1 MALMVLIG
9 DEELEAYESRLLD
22 IMEPCDA
29 EDERRREL
37 RMLENESDWKR
48 VVRILAGRNRDRW
61 MRYLYWW
68 ARWMV
73 GDMIDKS
80 SKDEQNVTSSWRS

>member
-1 MALMVLIG
+1 MMALMVLIG

-22 IMEPCDA
+22 IMEPCEV

-48 VVRILAGRNRDRW
+48 VVRILAVEIETGGWGSGVGGRSGW
-61 MRYLYWW
+61 
-68 ARWMV
+68 
-73 GDMIDKS
+73 
-80 SKDEQNVTSSWRS
+80 

>member
-1 MALMVLIG
+1 MSNIEDWRCMMALMVLIG

-22 IMEPCDA
+22 NMEPCDA

-48 VVRILAGRNRDRW
+48 VVRILAGRNRD
-61 MRYLYWW
+61 WW
-68 ARWMV
+68 ERWMV
-73 GDMIDKS
+73 GGGI
-80 SKDEQNVTSSWRS
+80 

>member
-22 IMEPCDA
+22 DMEPCDV

-48 VVRILAGRNRDRW
+48 VVRILTGRNRDWW
-61 MRYLYWW
+61 MRHLYWW
-68 ARWMV
+68 VRWMV
-73 GDMIDKS
+73 GGDMIEMS
-80 SKDEQNVTSSWRS
+80 SKDEEKVTSS

>member
-9 DEELEAYESRLLD
+9 DELETYESRLLD
-22 IMEPCDA
+22 IIEPCDA

-48 VVRILAGRNRDRW
+48 VVRILAGGNRERW
-61 MRYLYWW
+61 MR
-68 ARWMV
+68 
-73 GDMIDKS
+73 
-80 SKDEQNVTSSWRS
+80 